1 MVVAVEVSASPFKKQ
16 DVLVPGNT
24 EVNLTQRRQ
33 ASSVAQNNK
42 AHNYVI
48 NLEIH
53 KQFIMEQ
60 VVLKLVLFRKSKDLQ
75 KQELRFLKC
84 PNLFCH
90 SF

>member
-1 MVVAVEVSASPFKKQ
+1 MVVAIEVSASPFKKQ

-60 VVLKLVLFRKSKDLQ
+60 VVLNWFYSEKARIFRNK
-75 KQELRFLKC
+75 
-84 PNLFCH
+84 N
-90 SF
+90 